1 MTGPYAV
8 VVGEALVDLLE
19 TTDGGQRYYREMVGG
34 AALNV
39 AVGVDRLGHPVEF
52 MASLSEDVLG
62 GRIRD
67 VLGAAGVGTAG
78 CVPAGVATTLAL
90 TTFDGV
96 EPDFHFYGAP
106 PSYSMLGP
114 EHLNASVVAGAA
126 ALYCGSIT
134 LLERKSLAAA
144 RKAWATPG
152 PLRALDPNVRPRL
165 TRDPGALRSTVEEFA
180 ATADLVK
187 LSAPDAVALYDSGP
201 AEAARWLLTLGA
213 GAVVV
218 TRGAQGALV
227 AVGSEVLEVPAP
239 PVTAVDT
246 TGAGD
251 ATMAG
256 LLVGLLT
263 HGRPD
268 GVEGWAR
275 LVRFALSVGSLV
287 CESPGGATAMP
298 TMSTVL
304 SRFPS
309 VEL

>member
-1 MTGPYAV
+1 MTAPYAV

-19 TTDGGQRYYREMVGG
+19 TTDGGQRCYREMVGG

-39 AVGVDRLGHPVEF
+39 AVGVARLGHPVEF
-52 MASLSEDVLG
+52 MAALSDDVLG
-62 GRIRD
+62 DRIRD
-67 VLGAAGVGTAG
+67 LLAAAGVGTAS
-78 CVPAGVATTLAL
+78 CVWADVPTTLAL
-90 TTFDGV
+90 TTFDGA
-96 EPDFHFYGAP
+96 EPDFHFYGSP
-106 PSYSMLGP
+106 PSYAMLGP
-114 EHLNASVVAGAA
+114 ERLNASVVAGAA
-126 ALYCGSIT
+126 VLYCGSIT

-144 RKAWATPG
+144 RKAWDTPG

-165 TRDPGALRSTVEEFA
+165 TRDPRALRSTVEEFA

-187 LSAPDAVALYDSGP
+187 LSAPDAAALYDSGP
-201 AEAARWLLTLGA
+201 DEAARWLRIVGA
-213 GAVVV
+213 KAVVV
-218 TRGAQGALV
+218 TRGAQGALI
-227 AVGSEVLEVPAP
+227 AVGEETVEVPAP

-263 HGRPD
+263 NGRPD
-268 GVEGWAR
+268 GIEGWAR

-298 TMSTVL
+298 TMSTVV
-304 SRFPS
+304 SRFPGAQ
-309 VEL
+309 L

>member
-1 MTGPYAV
+1 MTARYAV

-19 TTDGGQRYYREMVGG
+19 MSDGNERCYREMVGG

-39 AVGVDRLGHPVEF
+39 AVGVARLGHPVEF
-52 MASLSEDVLG
+52 VASLSEDVLG
-62 GRIRD
+62 GRIRE
-67 VLGAAGVGTAG
+67 LLATAGVGTAG
-78 CVPAGVATTLAL
+78 CVPAGVPTTLAL

-106 PSYSMLGP
+106 PSYSMLAP
-114 EHLNASVVAGAA
+114 EHIDPAVVAAA
-126 ALYCGSIT
+126 TALYCGSIT

-165 TRDPGALRSTVEEFA
+165 TRDPGALRATVEEFA

-187 LSAPDAVALYDSGP
+187 LSAPDAAALYDSGP
-201 AEAARWLLTLGA
+201 GEAARWLLTLGA
-213 GAVVV
+213 SAVVV
-218 TRGAQGALV
+218 TRGAQGALI
-227 AVGSEVLEVPAP
+227 AVGSETLEVPAP

-268 GVEGWAR
+268 GIEGWAR
-275 LVRFALSVGSLV
+275 LVRFAISVGSLV
-287 CESPGGATAMP
+287 CESPGAATAMP
-298 TMSTVL
+298 AMSTVL
-304 SRFPS
+304 GRFPGAA
-309 VEL
+309 L